1 MSYDL
6 HITRRLPW
14 DDRTGP
20 AIDRREWQ
28 ALIASD
34 PELSLYTSVGAEHE
48 GLVASYR
55 SYEGALRWDDGEV
68 IAKNPE
74 ITLVV
79 KMVAIAE
86 RLGARVQGDDDEI
99 YQSDGTPVDDA
110 QSDSGPSTGASA
122 NLTDSFATRR
132 DNEARPTESPSFHV
146 GSRVRD
152 SRGRRGSVT
161 AIDRQAAH
169 GLGRL
174 TVLFDDGKELSFA
187 LVAPGVELESDSS
200 S

>member
-6 HITRRLPW
+6 HITRRSSW
-14 DDRTGP
+14 DDRSGP
-20 AIDRREWQ
+20 AINSREWQ
-28 ALIASD
+28 KLIASD
-34 PELSLYTSVGAEHE
+34 PELSLYTDVGVEHE

-55 SYEGALRWDDGEV
+55 NHEGALRWDDGEV

-86 RLGARVQGDDDEI
+86 RLGARVQGDDGEI
-99 YQSDGTPVDDA
+99 YQSDGTPLDDA
-110 QSDSGPSTGASA
+110 QSGSGPSSDSSA
-122 NLTDSFATRR
+122 NVEDSFATRS
-132 DNEARPTESPSFHV
+132 DSEARQPESASFQV

-152 SRGRRGSVT
+152 WRGRRGRVT

-174 TVLFDDGKELSFA
+174 TVLFDDGNELSFA
-187 LVAPGVELESDSS
+187 LVAPGVELETDSGS
-200 S
+200 